1 MSKAS
6 LKESGPTFNQNK
18 ELFREAL
25 ELAQTCKANALLVYG
40 DAFEY
45 ADVVEDDL
53 LPDKPPKHLKIFFVF
68 KKRQENNNT
77 GESEEPVAQV
87 ERPYQV
93 LTVPKLKLGRL
104 GILKVALLIGLSSG
118 DLEADDKIVFLGG
131 KAGRQLLDTIMV
143 IDLASETE
151 LITQSGIGTLSETV
165 KPDIFEGVLKLA
177 MELAN
182 SSREGKSIGTIFVLG
197 DEDKV
202 MQLSKQM
209 IMNPF
214 YGYPSQER
222 QILNPQLKETIR
234 EFSGLDGAFIISD
247 EGEVIAAGRYLGAS
261 TEETDVLRGL
271 GSRHL
276 AAAGITALTKA
287 VAIVISQSSGDI
299 RIFKNGKTVMEIERQ
314 L

>member
-1 MSKAS
+1 
-6 LKESGPTFNQNK
+6 
-18 ELFREAL
+18 
-25 ELAQTCKANALLVYG
+25 
-40 DAFEY
+40 
-45 ADVVEDDL
+45 
-53 LPDKPPKHLKIFFVF
+53 
-68 KKRQENNNT
+68 
-77 GESEEPVAQV
+77 
-87 ERPYQV
+87 
-93 LTVPKLKLGRL
+93 LGRL

-118 DLEADDKIVFLGG
+118 DLAADDKIVFLGG
-131 KAGRQLLDTIMV
+131 KASRQLLDTIMV
-143 IDLASETE
+143 IDLASESE

-234 EFSGLDGAFIISD
+234 EFSSLDGAFIISD
-247 EGEVIAAGRYLGAS
+247 DGEVIAAGRYLGAN

-287 VAIVISQSSGDI
+287 VSIVISQSSGDI